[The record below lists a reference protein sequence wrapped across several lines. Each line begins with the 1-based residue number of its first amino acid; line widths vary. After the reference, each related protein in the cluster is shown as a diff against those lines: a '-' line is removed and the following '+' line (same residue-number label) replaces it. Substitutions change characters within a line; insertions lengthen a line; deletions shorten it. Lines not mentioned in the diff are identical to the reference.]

1 MQGLFIQPYTT
12 DIPNLII
19 DPGNNLKKQ
28 KSNIQKHTT
37 YVLQSMLLYQQ
48 ETMSKEKNNAFLI
61 LSKSLD
67 SIC

>member
-1 MQGLFIQPYTT
+1 MQGLFIQSYTT

-28 KSNIQKHTT
+28 KLDIEKHTT
-37 YVLQSMLLYQQ
+37 YVLLSMLLYGQ

-61 LSKSLD
+61 LSKSLY